1 VTPPK
6 VRRSVG
12 HSHVLAPDLRTPE
25 GAASVAGR
33 LLEKAAER
41 MRHHGFSA
49 RGLAV
54 HVRSE
59 DRQTWSAKRRLMP
72 CADTWTLLATLRSL
86 WEHPFPS
93 VRQVGVVL
101 YDLLLDG
108 QGTPS
113 LFGEDA
119 ARRTASRAVDEIN
132 RRFGRGTLSLASVV
146 PVRRTAEDKIA
157 FGKIGEMD

>member
-1 VTPPK
+1 M
-6 VRRSVG
+6 
-12 HSHVLAPDLRTPE
+12 LAPELRTPE

-41 MRHHGFSA
+41 MRHHGYSA

-59 DRQTWSAKRRLMP
+59 DRRTWAAKRRLDP
-72 CADTWTLLATLRSL
+72 CTDTWTLLAVLRSL

-93 VRQVGVVL
+93 VHQVGVVL
-101 YDLLLDG
+101 YDLVPDG
-108 QGTPS
+108 QWTPS
-113 LFGEDA
+113 LFGEDG

-132 RRFGRGTLSLASVV
+132 RRFGRGTLSMASVV
-146 PVRRTAEDKIA
+146 PVRGAAEDKIA